1 MQALSQIFKSLMH
14 IVCAEIA
21 AGDANRPKS
30 PAKNHALGADLLRIL
45 LPRLRSIGRIL
56 CLLRISSSGKV
67 KRMPDAQEDAIIV
80 THILLRPPVRRR
92 GNAPYF
98 ETGASGLPT
107 NNGEKVCVLH
117 IG

>member
-14 IVCAEIA
+14 IVCAEIS

-30 PAKNHALGADLLRIL
+30 PVKNHVLGTDLLRIL
-45 LPRLRSIGRIL
+45 LPGLRNIGRIS

-80 THILLRPPVRRR
+80 THILLRPPVGRRAMR
-92 GNAPYF
+92 HISRQGQAACP
-98 ETGASGLPT
+98 LI
-107 NNGEKVCVLH
+107 NGEKVCVLH